1 MLAEKKHLFHEFKK
15 QLVKSELYKAKD
27 NLLKQAKEN
36 L

>member
-1 MLAEKKHLFHEFKK
+1 MLAEKKTLVAFKK
-15 QLVKSELYKAKD
+15 QLVKRELYKAKD